1 MDKKV
6 MELTLLLGA
15 LHYCASELMK
25 IDAAYKQKFKGI
37 DAILQWKSVP
47 DGPNTYT
54 IIKDSKIEF
63 KADAIHKTPTFMMV
77 GKNLEQALT
86 IFKGQYLISNA
97 IKKGDVA
104 VTGDKEKLLLLTFYL
119 EDLVP
124 YLGELTGSA
133 WDG

>member
-1 MDKKV
+1 MDKKQ

-15 LHYCASELMK
+15 IHYCANELAK
-25 IDAAYKQKFKGI
+25 IDAGFKQKLKGI
-37 DAILQWKSVP
+37 DAIIQWKSVP

-63 KADAIHKTPTFMMV
+63 KPDAIHKNPTYTMT
-77 GKNLEQALT
+77 GKDVAQAIE
-86 IFKGQYLISNA
+86 IFKGNYLISNA

-104 VTGDKEKLLLLTFYL
+104 VVGDKQKLLSILFYL

-133 WDG
+133 

>member
-1 MDKKV
+1 MEKKV
-6 MELTLLLGA
+6 MELILLLGA
-15 LHYCASELMK
+15 LHYCANELMK
-25 IDAAYKQKFKGI
+25 IDTAYKQKFKGI
-37 DAILQWKSVP
+37 DAVIQWKSVP

-63 KADAIHKTPTFMMV
+63 QADAIHKAPTFTMV
-77 GKNLEQALT
+77 GKNLDQALQ

-104 VTGDKEKLLLLTFYL
+104 VTGDKQKLLQLTFYL

-124 YLGELTGSA
+124 YLGELTGSG